1 MRIQPQD
8 PTTLLAAQA
17 LAGAERS
24 RALEAQPANTQQA
37 HSAARRLEGLFATLL
52 VKEMRSPHSSGLFG
66 EGTSADVYGGW
77 FDQYMGEALA
87 KRGDLHLAESIERS
101 LASKEAPKP

>member
-8 PTTLLAAQA
+8 PTALLAAHA
-17 LAGAERS
+17 LAGADPARGLDE
-24 RALEAQPANTQQA
+24 QPANTEQA

-77 FDQYMGEALA
+77 FDQYMGEVLA
-87 KRGDLHLAESIERS
+87 KRGDLHLAQSIERS
-101 LASKEAPKP
+101 LASKEVPKP

>member
-8 PTTLLAAQA
+8 PSSLLAARA
-17 LAGAERS
+17 LAGADPARG
-24 RALEAQPANTQQA
+24 LEQQPAHREQA

-52 VKEMRSPHSSGLFG
+52 VKELRSPHSAGLFG

-77 FDQYMGEALA
+77 FDQCLGEVLA

-101 LASKEAPKP
+101 LASKEAPRP